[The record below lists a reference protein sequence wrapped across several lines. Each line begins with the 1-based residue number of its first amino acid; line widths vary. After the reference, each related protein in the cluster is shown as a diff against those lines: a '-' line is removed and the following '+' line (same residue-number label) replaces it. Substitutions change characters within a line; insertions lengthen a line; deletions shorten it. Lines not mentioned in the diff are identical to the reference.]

1 MMLGGFTRFGLY
13 NYQLVSDSPVD
24 LASVLIKAGIVLGNF
39 SRSASKLNSESFT
52 RFEWSN
58 RAIHISQY

>member
-1 MMLGGFTRFGLY
+1 MRLY

-39 SRSASKLNSESFT
+39 SRSASKSLNAESFT
-52 RFEWSN
+52 RFESSGN
-58 RAIHISQY
+58 RAIHISQ

>member
-1 MMLGGFTRFGLY
+1 MRLY

-39 SRSASKLNSESFT
+39 SRSASKERRSFT
-52 RFEWSN
+52 RFESSGN
-58 RAIHISQY
+58 RAIHISQ